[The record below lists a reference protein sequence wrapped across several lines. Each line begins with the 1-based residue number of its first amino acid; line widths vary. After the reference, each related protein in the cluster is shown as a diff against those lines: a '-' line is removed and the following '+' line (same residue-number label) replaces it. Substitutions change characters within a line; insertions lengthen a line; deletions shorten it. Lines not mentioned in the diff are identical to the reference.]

1 MLEYAMDLE
10 DGSSWL
16 RTTLDAT
23 SAAQA
28 FTCTEAGRFLA
39 RRDFFT
45 RRSYKESY
53 LFFYTIAGSGTL
65 EQGGRSVT
73 IPAGS
78 ALLVDCREEQEYGT
92 TRGAALWHHI
102 WAHVDGTGISAMV
115 EAGAPALLHPV
126 EMDEHLVRR
135 CFSRLEASLPVPLLT
150 ARLEAGLATHEL
162 LCGMASSPVERRQES
177 HTTEVVRKACE
188 LVDERLSDDLSI
200 DDLARAANVSVSYLL
215 RLFKRQTGTTPYS
228 YLMTCRVTRAKELL
242 TQTDL
247 PIGTISK
254 ACGFSS
260 ESNFSFRFSKMVGE
274 SPTSYRRSSPL
285 LPGADPTS

>member
-39 RRDFFT
+39 RKGFFT

-65 EQGGRSVT
+65 DQAGRSVT
-73 IPAGS
+73 LPAGS
-78 ALLVDCREEQEYGT
+78 AMLVDCREEQAYGT
-92 TRGAALWHHI
+92 TRGVELWHHI
-102 WAHVDGTGISAMV
+102 WAHVDGAGIAAMV
-115 EAGAPALLHPV
+115 EVGAPPLLHPV
-126 EMDEHLVRR
+126 EMDERLVQRS
-135 CFSRLEASLPVPLLT
+135 FSRLKANLPVPLLA

-162 LCGMASSPVERRQES
+162 LCGMAGSAEGRRQES
-177 HTTEVVRKACE
+177 RATEVVRKACE

-215 RLFKRQTGTTPYS
+215 RLFKRQMGTTPYS
-228 YLMTCRVTRAKELL
+228 YLMTRRVTHAKELL
-242 TQTDL
+242 SQTDM
-247 PIGTISK
+247 PIRAISR

-260 ESNFSFRFSKMVGE
+260 ESNFSYRFSRMVGE

-285 LPGADPTS
+285 RPTAAQPS